1 MATSAATI
9 SYLLPHLKGAGEI
22 TAKKMFGEYGLYL
35 NGKMVALVCD
45 DLLYIKPTASGRSYW
60 PGLEEGCPYPG
71 AKPCLMIQDSEMSQE
86 TRVVELL
93 QITWDALPF
102 PKPRKKKA

>member
-9 SYLLPHLKGAGEI
+9 SYLLPRLKGAGEI

-45 DLLYIKPTASGRSYW
+45 DLLYIKPTAPGLAYW
-60 PGLEEGCPYPG
+60 PSLEEGSPYPG
-71 AKPCLMIQDSEMSQE
+71 AKPCLMIQDAEMSQE
-86 TRVVELL
+86 ARVVELL
-93 QITWDALPF
+93 QITWDALPL